1 MALTTAFLR
10 VLIIIFEMNLT
21 CANYSLLNIGVD
33 YFKELQQS
41 QKPSNSSVCTG
52 AAGLNSQK
60 DDDACWGVFKGSF
73 RLVHLY
79 HHSSAHDNRGQQFA
93 SCNFSRR
100 STQDFPQPNQLLSHR
115 FGHRGSP
122 NSTDTRTYLCHLF
135 HADVLSASFVDEMWT
150 LDEIC
155 SVFFGISNLNIGIHR
170 FCLYIDAVYRGGIAS
185 EVRPHDYK
193 EESFH

>member
-1 MALTTAFLR
+1 ME
-10 VLIIIFEMNLT
+10 IIFCLTQEWILSKRCNRAKNLQ
-21 CANYSLLNIGVD
+21 I
-33 YFKELQQS
+33 LQFAQG
-41 QKPSNSSVCTG
+41 KLALIHGKWWCK
-52 AAGLNSQK
+52 LR
-60 DDDACWGVFKGSF
+60 VFKGSF
-73 RLVHLY
+73 RFVHLY
-79 HHSSAHDNRGQQFA
+79 HHSFAHDNRGQQFA

-135 HADVLSASFVDEMWT
+135 HADVLSASFVDEMWI